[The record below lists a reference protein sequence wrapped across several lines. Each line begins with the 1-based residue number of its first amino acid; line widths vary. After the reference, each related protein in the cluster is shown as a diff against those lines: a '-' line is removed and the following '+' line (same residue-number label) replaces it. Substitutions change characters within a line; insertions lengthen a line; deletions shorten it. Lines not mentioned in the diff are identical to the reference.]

1 MYKYVSLSQND
12 IRINQIKSVE
22 DDLICDTQSAPSL
35 NLLYRRRKKCTLI
48 DRTLL
53 DSRTCPS
60 SREIYG
66 TNFGSSDVDLEMIQV
81 EENEELG
88 FDHYMSTKHLE
99 RKLIRKHFLTK
110 EDFVQVNKILISR
123 FTIGLNT
130 CSNLLT
136 HFIPSSHH
144 LHPQS

>member
-12 IRINQIKSVE
+12 IRIDKIKSVE
-22 DDLICDTQSAPSL
+22 DDLISDTQSASSL

-60 SREIYG
+60 SGEICG
-66 TNFGSSDVDLEMIQV
+66 TDFSSSDVDLEMIQV

-99 RKLIRKHFLTK
+99 RKLLRKHFLTK
-110 EDFVQVNKILISR
+110 EDFVQVNKILINR
-123 FTIGLNT
+123 FTIGL
-130 CSNLLT
+130 
-136 HFIPSSHH
+136 
-144 LHPQS
+144 QSV

>member
-12 IRINQIKSVE
+12 IRINNIKSVE

-35 NLLYRRRKKCTLI
+35 NLLYRRCKKCTLI

-53 DSRTCPS
+53 NSRKCPS
-60 SREIYG
+60 SGEISEVD
-66 TNFGSSDVDLEMIQV
+66 FSSPDVYSEMIQI

-88 FDHYMSTKHLE
+88 FDHYTSKKHLE

-110 EDFVQVNKILISR
+110 EDFVQVNKILINWFTVGLQSVYSR
-123 FTIGLNT
+123 FK
-130 CSNLLT
+130 
-136 HFIPSSHH
+136 FD
-144 LHPQS
+144 